1 MHVAHLSLHDYR
13 SYVSVELPLEPGV
26 AAFLGPNGQGKTN
39 LVEAIQYAATQS
51 SHRVATDAP
60 LVRFGAQQAV
70 VRVDVV
76 RDGRHALVE
85 LEITPGKSNRG
96 RLNRSPVPRARELL
110 GLVRTVLF
118 APEDLALVKGDP
130 AERRRFLD
138 ELLVTRAP
146 RFAGVRAD
154 YDRVLRQ
161 RSALLKSAGFARR
174 GGGESSALST
184 LDVWDAHLARTGAE
198 LLSARLELVEALTP
212 LVKARY
218 EAVAGGRG
226 SVEVGSAGGPPLGGG
241 EPAVA
246 IDYRASLELAKEP
259 ESRAELA
266 DRLLAEVARRRGE
279 EIDRGVCLV
288 GPHRDDLVLSLGPY
302 PARGYASQ
310 GESWSFALAL
320 RLASYDLLS
329 ADGDRPVLIL
339 DDVFAELDSGRREQL
354 AGMVADADQVL
365 VTAAVAEDVP
375 ASLDAIRYDVD
386 GGQVRRVG

>member
-1 MHVAHLSLHDYR
+1 M
-13 SYVSVELPLEPGV
+13 
-26 AAFLGPNGQGKTN
+26 
-39 LVEAIQYAATQS
+39 
-51 SHRVATDAP
+51 
-60 LVRFGAQQAV
+60 
-70 VRVDVV
+70 
-76 RDGRHALVE
+76 
-85 LEITPGKSNRG
+85 
-96 RLNRSPVPRARELL
+96 
-110 GLVRTVLF
+110 
-118 APEDLALVKGDP
+118 
-130 AERRRFLD
+130 
-138 ELLVTRAP
+138 
-146 RFAGVRAD
+146 
-154 YDRVLRQ
+154 
-161 RSALLKSAGFARR
+161 
-174 GGGESSALST
+174 
-184 LDVWDAHLARTGAE
+184 DVWDAHLARTGAE

-354 AGMVADADQVL
+354 AGMVAGADQVL